1 VCDGCAITL
10 NVALSSLKILNMVT
24 HGLYRIA
31 VAPKKQRT
39 AKSLTLTVPAQ
50 QKHIVL
56 GPSNQLKGDILWKTD
71 GTTLD
76 RAVVEFMKQLRGR

>member
-1 VCDGCAITL
+1 MTQNSILAL
-10 NVALSSLKILNMVT
+10 FKKRRQKKRNVL
-24 HGLYRIA
+24 RIA